1 MSTTKRTNTAPAA
14 PKPPISLAPAITI
27 SDSASLLGTKLIT
40 IGGDSVVHPRAKLIS
55 SLAPVTIGK
64 ACILS
69 ERSAVGLQSPSNDQ
83 PEGVV
88 IEDCVVVEVGAIVE
102 AKRVGEG
109 TIVEINARVGKG
121 AVIGKVCVICTRLLH
136 HTDELLV
143 QSTVR

>member
-1 MSTTKRTNTAPAA
+1 M
-14 PKPPISLAPAITI
+14 
-27 SDSASLLGTKLIT
+27 
-40 IGGDSVVHPRAKLIS
+40 KLIS
-55 SLAPVTIGK
+55 SLAPLTVGK

-109 TIVEINARVGKG
+109 TIIEINARVSKG
-121 AVIGKVCVICTRLLH
+121 AVIGKVSVICTRLLH
-136 HTDELLV
+136 RADELLV
-143 QSTVR
+143 HSTVK